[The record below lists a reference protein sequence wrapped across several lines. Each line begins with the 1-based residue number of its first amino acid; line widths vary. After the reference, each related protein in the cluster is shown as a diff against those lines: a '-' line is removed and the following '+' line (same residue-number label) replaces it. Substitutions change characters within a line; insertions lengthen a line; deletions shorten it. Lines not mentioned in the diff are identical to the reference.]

1 MPASP
6 RFAHEYSLIESTTVE
21 FPVHEIPEVAGHP
34 DATEL
39 RCQVYPGRE
48 ISNKIQMIQK
58 RRPSGVCRPAQPRAP
73 VAATC
78 AKWSPVS
85 SWLKRVCAF
94 CDRRFVYALLVVAA
108 CNVAAT
114 REVSA
119 AIVERIVA
127 VVGER
132 AILMSDLRE
141 RARPLLVRIHQELP
155 AGAQRSAAISQLYKS
170 VVERLVDEELISR
183 VARKSKIV
191 ITEKEVD
198 TALTTLAR
206 QNNIT
211 IERLLLEAHAQG
223 QTDAKYREEI
233 RRQLLEYR
241 VMNVRLQGRVQVRDE
256 DVRRSYRDIMLQER
270 KNLSFSAAWILVRP
284 QAQGPAAV
292 EVANSIVRAL
302 REGRSFAALARQY
315 SSDKKTASRG
325 GELGHYAP
333 GKLPTPIDRALMNL
347 EPGEYTMPIHIGDS
361 YVVAQLLSRDASQL
375 PTLEEAKAEL
385 VERVYS
391 DKMGQARRR
400 WLDGLRK
407 QMHVEIRL

>member
-1 MPASP
+1 MSLWLRTAHLFRGCRGTLAAVIAALVLAAAGPAS
-6 RFAHEYSLIESTTVE
+6 
-21 FPVHEIPEVAGHP
+21 
-34 DATEL
+34 
-39 RCQVYPGRE
+39 
-48 ISNKIQMIQK
+48 
-58 RRPSGVCRPAQPRAP
+58 
-73 VAATC
+73 AA
-78 AKWSPVS
+78 V
-85 SWLKRVCAF
+85 
-94 CDRRFVYALLVVAA
+94 
-108 CNVAAT
+108 
-114 REVSA
+114 
-119 AIVERIVA
+119 VERIVA

-132 AILMSDLRE
+132 AILMSDLRD
-141 RARPLLVRIHQELP
+141 RASPLLARINQELP

-183 VARKSKIV
+183 VARKSKIIISDKDV
-191 ITEKEVD
+191 QS
-198 TALTTLAR
+198 ALETLAR

-211 IERLLLEAHAQG
+211 LERLLLESRAQG
-223 QTDAKYREEI
+223 QPEAKYRDEI

-256 DVRRSYRDIMLQER
+256 DVRRSYHDILMQER
-270 KNLSFSAAWILVRP
+270 KNLGFSAAWILLRP
-284 QAQGPAAV
+284 QPNGVP
-292 EVANSIVRAL
+292 VAELASTVVRSL
-302 REGRSFAALARQY
+302 REGKDFATLARQY
-315 SSDKKTASRG
+315 SMDRKTAIRG

-347 EPGEYTMPIHIGDS
+347 EPGETTMPIHIGDS
-361 YVVAQLLSRDASQL
+361 YVVAKLLSRDATQL